1 MIRIVCLLLLFAGIA
16 WNVRF
21 AIAELAARRNQ
32 PRPTRLAMRL
42 IPENP
47 AYAAQLAEEIYA
59 TDPAQAEQLLER
71 AVRQNRYDAPRWI
84 ELALLLEEA
93 NKLPQAETALLEAAK
108 VDATYL
114 PNWSLANFYFR
125 HGQPDLFWASA
136 KNAARLAPDD
146 AAPLFRLAW
155 YTSPDAVEV
164 ERQLNLGRGPRGEQF
179 VSFLMGQGDPV
190 AVAQAARRLLETS
203 SPILP
208 GVCDWLIAQRRA
220 DLALPLWSS
229 LASRGQVP
237 AAGTGEVTNGD
248 FGRSPL
254 SHGFDWRLPPVD
266 GVSSYLNSNPNA
278 LGFEFSG
285 NEPDNFVLMSQTV
298 VVQSGKSYTL
308 AAAYRTQGVAAG
320 SGITWQVQ
328 DVQSGA
334 VLARSGSLAAEQ
346 GGTSAACFSAPK
358 GASSVNLLLTYQR
371 QPGTVRVEGKISL
384 DAVRLTAGPC
394 PG

>member
-1 MIRIVCLLLLFAGIA
+1 MIRVLCLLLLLAGMV

-21 AIAELAARRNQ
+21 AIADLAARKNQ
-32 PRPTRLAMRL
+32 PGPTRVAMRL
-42 IPENP
+42 VPENP

-59 TDPAQAEQLLER
+59 TDPSEAAQLLER
-71 AVRQNRYDAPRWI
+71 ALRQNRYDAPRWV
-84 ELALLLEEA
+84 ELALLFEEA
-93 NKLPQAETALLEAAK
+93 NKLPQAETALLEAAQ

-125 HGQPDLFWASA
+125 HGQPDRFWAWA

-155 YTSPDAVEV
+155 YTNPDAAEV
-164 ERQLNLGRGPRGEQF
+164 ERRLALSRGARGEQF
-179 VSFLMGQGDPV
+179 VNFLMGQGDAP
-190 AVAQAARRLLETS
+190 AVAQAGGRLLETS

-220 DLALPLWSS
+220 DLALPLWNS
-229 LASRGQVP
+229 LAGSGQVP
-237 AAGTGEVTNGD
+237 VARTGQVTNGN

-254 SHGFDWRLPPVD
+254 SLGFDWRLPPVD
-266 GVSSYLNSNPNA
+266 GVSSFLNSNPNA

-285 NEPDNFVLMSQTV
+285 NEPDNFVLISQTLPV
-298 VVQSGKSYTL
+298 EGGKSYRL
-308 AAAYRTQGVAAG
+308 VAAYRTQGIATG
-320 SGITWQVQ
+320 SGIVWEVQ

-334 VLARSGSLAAEQ
+334 VLARSGSLAADQ
-346 GGTSAACFSAPK
+346 GGEAAACFSAPA
-358 GASSVNLLLTYQR
+358 GATSVNLLLAYQR
-371 QPGTVRVEGKISL
+371 QPGTVRVEGKLTL